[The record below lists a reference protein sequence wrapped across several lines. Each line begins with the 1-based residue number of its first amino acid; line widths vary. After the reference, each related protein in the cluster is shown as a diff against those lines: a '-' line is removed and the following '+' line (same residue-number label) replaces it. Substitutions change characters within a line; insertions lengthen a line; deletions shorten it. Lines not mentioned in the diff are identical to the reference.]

1 MANTH
6 LARYDRRH
14 AKQAL
19 GQGIKPDFLP
29 HVFERLF
36 VASDSETDAAK
47 RRQMV
52 LDMQRAMDQSAAYV
66 WLTNEAN
73 ALAHRSWIKP
83 SSVPGWIDWQYAHFA
98 A

>member
-1 MANTH
+1 
-6 LARYDRRH
+6 
-14 AKQAL
+14 
-19 GQGIKPDFLP
+19 
-29 HVFERLF
+29 
-36 VASDSETDAAK
+36 
-47 RRQMV
+47 MV

-73 ALAHRSWIKP
+73 TLAHRSWIKP